1 MSFLF
6 KFLIALGVAV
16 GTGCISFPVYK
27 FGLSEE
33 TKNKIWNH
41 LKGKAQEQLDSS
53 VQVQR

>member
-27 FGLSEE
+27 FGLSDE

-41 LKGKAQEQLDSS
+41 LKGKAQEQLDSA